1 LHILRQTHDRN
12 MRYPALLACLL
23 LLANSAAAQ
32 EVVGTF
38 LAASPAT
45 LSRPHD
51 LALSA
56 DGGLLYVADLGNHA
70 VTVLDAKTLRITGT
84 IGKSELSAP
93 HDVHLDRAG
102 RLLVAD
108 TGNNRI
114 AIYTVNGA
122 EGKLVS
128 EIRDGISGPE
138 GVAEGADGTLY
149 VVNTPLDNVVA
160 LRDGRKVLQAGVT
173 GKKDNQYN
181 RPHDVEVDAKGN
193 VYVVD
198 SGNDRIQ
205 VLNSELKAV
214 RVIGGV
220 PFNFNDPKYLFIDS
234 QGWLYVADQR
244 TSRIKILNAEYRP
257 VGVIG
262 SIQAGAEPGQLNNPE
277 GVLVHG
283 DRIWI
288 SDTYNNRV
296 VLYSLGKR

>member
-1 LHILRQTHDRN
+1 MIIRT
-12 MRYPALLACLL
+12 LLACLM
-23 LLANSAAAQ
+23 LLAN
-32 EVVGTF
+32 
-38 LAASPAT
+38 ASPAQEIVGVFVAVSPTT

-70 VTVLDAKTLRITGT
+70 VTVLDAKTLAIAGA
-84 IGKSELSAP
+84 IGKGELSAP
-93 HDVHLDRAG
+93 HDVHVDRSG

-108 TGNNRI
+108 TGNSRI
-114 AIYTVNGA
+114 AVYSVSGA
-122 EGKLVS
+122 EGRLVG

-138 GVAEGADGTLY
+138 GVAEAADGTIY
-149 VVNTPLDNVVA
+149 VVNTPLDNVIA
-160 LRDGRKVLQAGVT
+160 LREGKKILQAGGT

-193 VYVVD
+193 VHVVD

-205 VLNSELKAV
+205 VLNRELRAV

-234 QGWLYVADQR
+234 KGWLYVADQR
-244 TSRIKILNAEYRP
+244 TSRVKILNAEYRP

-277 GVLVHG
+277 GVLVDG

-296 VLYSLGKR
+296 VLYRLEKR